1 VPVSPVHHYCLL
13 LGLIRTLELICNA
26 LLKFGWVSCK
36 LIEKTDRSLLM
47 SLRCMTLSKAQLT
60 RSHIIHQ
67 AAEVFN
73 QYGYART
80 SLADLMQ
87 ATGLKKGGIYN
98 HFASKDELAI
108 AAFDYSV
115 GLIQQRY
122 AEALRAPRLAVD
134 RLYVVV
140 DTFCKGVV
148 SEPVLKGGCPLMN
161 TAIDSDDA
169 HEGLRLRAQMAMN
182 RWRTMLR
189 KIVVYGQKHGEILA
203 TVEADEVAT
212 IVIATLEGA
221 VMMSG
226 LYGDRTYLESA
237 RSHLMQY
244 IDALQASS

>member
-1 VPVSPVHHYCLL
+1 MV
-13 LGLIRTLELICNA
+13 
-26 LLKFGWVSCK
+26 
-36 LIEKTDRSLLM
+36 
-47 SLRCMTLSKAQLT
+47 LSKAQLT

-73 QYGYART
+73 QFGYART

-122 AEALRAPRLAVD
+122 AEALRGQRHAAD
-134 RLYVVV
+134 RLRTVV
-140 DTFCKGVV
+140 DTFCRGVV
-148 SEPVLKGGCPLMN
+148 NEPVLKGGCPLMN

-169 HEGLRLRAQMAMN
+169 HEGLKQRAQVAMD
-182 RWRTMLR
+182 RWRALLR
-189 KIVVYGQKHGEILA
+189 KIVIYGQKHGEISA
-203 TVEADEVAT
+203 MVDPDQVAT

-226 LYGDRTYLESA
+226 LYGDRTHLDRA
-237 RSHLMQY
+237 HRHLMQY
-244 IDALQASS
+244 IDALQNTS